1 MKLDLDG
8 RTYVVGGASRGLGRA
23 VTQELVAGGAR
34 VLALSRT
41 AEALDA
47 LRGELGDAVVPCPA
61 DLAAP
66 DAAATIDA
74 AAREAFG
81 DRLDGV
87 VINGGGPPAGKALD
101 LTDEQWLGAYEL
113 LVGGPLRLLRAVRER
128 LSAGDGGGVIFI
140 TSSSVRQPIPALD
153 TSNVLRPG
161 VAALAKVLAQELGPQ
176 VRVNSVA
183 PGRFDTDRV
192 RGLDARRAAAAGVDP
207 ADLKA
212 RTAATIP
219 LGRYGDPAELARV
232 VAFLLSDAGSYVSGT
247 AVQVD
252 GGMVTAL
259 P

>member
-1 MKLDLDG
+1 MRLDLDG

-23 VTQELVAGGAR
+23 IAQELVAAGAR
-34 VLALSRT
+34 VLALARGT
-41 AEALDA
+41 EALDA

-61 DLAAP
+61 DLGAP

-74 AAREAFG
+74 AARDAFG

-87 VINGGGPPAGKALD
+87 VINGGGPPAGKALE

-113 LVGGPLRLLRAVRER
+113 LVGGPLRLLRALHPR
-128 LSAGDGGGVIFI
+128 LADGDGGAVVFI
-140 TSSSVRQPIPALD
+140 TSSSVRQPIPGLD

-161 VAALAKVLAQELGPQ
+161 VAALAKVLAQELGPH

-183 PGRFDTDRV
+183 PGRLDTDRV
-192 RGLDARRAAAAGVDP
+192 RGLDEGRAVAAGVTP
-207 ADLKA
+207 EEVRETNL
-212 RTAATIP
+212 ATIP
-219 LGRYGDPAELARV
+219 LARYGAPAELARV
-232 VAFLLSDAGSYVSGT
+232 VAFLLSDAASYVSGT